1 MKQVFA
7 FWHAV
12 SAKKCFFSAP
22 LPSSLLFSILTLAFL
37 FWIFL
42 LSKLNVAVVAV
53 HLFISDVLMPTIL
66 LCLSGELYI

>member
-42 LSKLNVAVVAV
+42 LSKLNVAV
-53 HLFISDVLMPTIL
+53 HLFIGDVLMPTIL

>member
-42 LSKLNVAVVAV
+42 LSKLNVAV